1 MNHINHRKCPTGVV
15 NEVWKLSRKELL
27 FNYKPSRT
35 EDKNPAFPRNEA
47 QVNLS
52 AQVYFNHM
60 LTKPKLEA
68 HKFSSLLQRVV
79 CSD

>member
-15 NEVWKLSRKELL
+15 DEIWKLSRKELL

-47 QVNLS
+47 QVNL
-52 AQVYFNHM
+52 
-60 LTKPKLEA
+60 
-68 HKFSSLLQRVV
+68 
-79 CSD
+79 